1 MIHLYLFTIL
11 SHNEFYPTFFL
22 IKKWTKNQAL
32 GKKPLKVPS
41 YRWKNRKHPL
51 WGLQRKLFFQI
62 ICMMTLST
70 PRLFTGAVF
79 LTQKTIALNI
89 YPKLVFILN
98 APLLITNFIDKAL
111 LWLVAVVLFSI
122 PS

>member
-1 MIHLYLFTIL
+1 MEKQKAPTAWAF
-11 SHNEFYPTFFL
+11 NELFFL
-22 IKKWTKNQAL
+22 IISQM
-32 GKKPLKVPS
+32 P
-41 YRWKNRKHPL
+41 
-51 WGLQRKLFFQI
+51 
-62 ICMMTLST
+62 LST

-98 APLLITNFIDKAL
+98 APLLITNFMDKAL

-122 PS
+122 VP